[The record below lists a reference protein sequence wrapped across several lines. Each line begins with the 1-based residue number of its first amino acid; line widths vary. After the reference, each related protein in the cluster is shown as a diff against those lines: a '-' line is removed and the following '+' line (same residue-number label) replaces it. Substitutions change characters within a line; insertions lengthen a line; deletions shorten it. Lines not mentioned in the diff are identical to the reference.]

1 MKSNNTVWNF
11 AKHCM
16 SDPEFLYGGIP
27 TKEKYYLKK
36 LGWKEGD
43 ENCCRFYE
51 AMYALANL
59 DATENGFGINPTL

>member
-1 MKSNNTVWNF
+1 MKPNNTVWNF

-16 SDPEFLYGGIP
+16 SDSEFLCGGIP

-36 LGWKEGD
+36 LGWKADD
-43 ENCCRFYE
+43 ENCCKFYE
-51 AMYALANL
+51 AMCALANL

>member
-16 SDPEFLYGGIP
+16 SDPEFLRGGIP
-27 TKEKYYLKK
+27 TKEKYYLNK

-43 ENCCRFYE
+43 ENCRKFYE
-51 AMYALANL
+51 AMITLDNL
-59 DATENGFGINPTL
+59 KAIKNDK